1 MPACLLW
8 VHVFP
13 FTICAKGGP
22 AHHMAHLLSVS
33 VFLSGSSRF
42 PCICFRTWELLYLL
56 ALVSVG
62 FRVMGGHGQRQPW
75 LLAER
80 LLSYIFEFMLEFTVS
95 LQMSIVLCE
104 NICPSVPSVGMRCEE
119 FH

>member
-1 MPACLLW
+1 M
-8 VHVFP
+8 HVFP
-13 FTICAKGGP
+13 FTICATGGL

-33 VFLSGSSRF
+33 VFLSGS
-42 PCICFRTWELLYLL
+42 FRTWELLYLL

-62 FRVMGGHGQRQPW
+62 FRVMGGHGQRQSW

-80 LLSYIFEFMLEFTVS
+80 LLSNIFEFMLEFTVP

-104 NICPSVPSVGMRCEE
+104 NICPAVPSVGMRCEE